1 MDLDNHPATTD
12 EIRALC
18 KDLGVLG
25 RVDFKL
31 LLKWRL
37 AVRKTHP
44 GLDGKP
50 AKKPAG
56 AADSGDED
64 DEDDAGAADAEE
76 EEEDEDEK
84 LLEEMDELRRV
95 LSSHRSPY
103 DRVGVVN
110 ADP

>member
-64 DEDDAGAADAEE
+64 DED
-76 EEEDEDEK
+76 EK

>member
-1 MDLDNHPATTD
+1 MTFSPFATQDSASSAENTIFPD
-12 EIRALC
+12 A
-18 KDLGVLG
+18 
-25 RVDFKL
+25 
-31 LLKWRL
+31 
-37 AVRKTHP
+37 AP

-64 DEDDAGAADAEE
+64 DEDDAGAAGAEE